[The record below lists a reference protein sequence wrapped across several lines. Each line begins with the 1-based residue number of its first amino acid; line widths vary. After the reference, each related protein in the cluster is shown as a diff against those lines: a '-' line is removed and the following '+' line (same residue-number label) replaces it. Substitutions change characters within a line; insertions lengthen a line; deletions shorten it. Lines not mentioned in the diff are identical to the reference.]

1 MDLQVFLV
9 FIQWNF
15 FISRQVMIVVIGLG
29 ILFVSINVIISI
41 RQKMVWGVWLCV
53 GDVLF
58 IFFGKFSVMKL
69 WFCLVSILISFQL
82 FIIRMILFS
91 SRGLFVSE
99 FFSVMLLCFSFI
111 IFSLQWVR
119 KLILCIDLLISFD
132 LGINE
137 IFVMFI
143 LRVWLEKYL
152 LCSIIGFS
160 NCLL

>member
-1 MDLQVFLV
+1 MDLQAFLV
-9 FIQWNF
+9 FIQRNF
-15 FISRQVMIVVIGLG
+15 FISRQAMIAVIGLG

-41 RQKMVWGVWLCV
+41 RQKMVWGVWLCA

-58 IFFGKFSVMKL
+58 IFFGKFSVTKSR
-69 WFCLVSILISFQL
+69 FCLVSISISFQL
-82 FIIRMILFS
+82 FIIRMISFS

-99 FFSVMLLCFSFI
+99 FFSVTLLRFSFI
-111 IFSLQWVR
+111 IFSSQRVR
-119 KLILCIDLLISFD
+119 KLISRIDLLISFD

-143 LRVWLEKYL
+143 LRVWLEKYSSR
-152 LCSIIGFS
+152 SIIGFS